1 MTALLAIDLG
11 TESARVAVYSADGE
25 ELGRSQSGYPT
36 SFPHPGRA
44 EQNPED
50 WWRAVVTATRAAV
63 AEAGAPPVAGV
74 AVATTA
80 STVAVLDGD
89 GRPLRPAL
97 LWMDSRASAES
108 ELTARSSHPVLR
120 YSGGSDA
127 VEWLVPK
134 AMWLA
139 REEPDVYRAARRVT
153 EAVDYLV
160 WRLTGEWTGSRMN
173 AVCKWN
179 YDPRGGGLPDD
190 LYAEF
195 GVPDLR
201 DRLPERI
208 VPVGGAVAPVR
219 AAVRDELGITGAAM
233 VAAGGIDAHLSLL
246 AVGGARPGRVSVV
259 SGTSTAFVTE
269 IDEPV
274 FPPTVWGPYPDALT
288 TGRWLVEGGQVT
300 SGSVLTWAGEQLLG
314 TPRAHL
320 AGLIEEAAALPP
332 CSHGLMVLDYF
343 MGNRTPLRDPRLRG
357 AVLGLTLGSRPAEV
371 YRAAVEGVAYGTR
384 QVLESFVD
392 GGVPVDEVYVSG
404 GIRHNPLWLRT
415 TADVLGRPL
424 RLVADDNLTLRACA
438 VTAATGCGQAASLT
452 EAAAGFAPRVRIVEP
467 DTAHRD
473 ALEQGYADYRAAT
486 DATRPLAHRL
496 SAPGRWEGS
505 APRTAAHAADVE
517 ARRVRDHR
525 PV

>member
-11 TESARVAVYSADGE
+11 TESARVAVYAADGTQ
-25 ELGRSQSGYPT
+25 LGLSRSGYPT
-36 SFPHPGRA
+36 AFPHPGRA
-44 EQNPED
+44 EQDPEQ
-50 WWRAVVTATRAAV
+50 WWSAVVTATRAAL
-63 AEAGAPPVAGV
+63 AEAGTPPVAGV

-80 STVAVLDGD
+80 STVAVLDAA

-108 ELTARSSHPVLR
+108 DRTARSGHPVLR
-120 YSGGSDA
+120 YAGGSDA

-139 REEPDVYRAARRVT
+139 RHEPGVYRAAHHIT

-190 LYAEF
+190 LYAEL

-201 DRLPERI
+201 DKLPGRI
-208 VPVGGAVAPVR
+208 VPVGEAVAPVQR
-219 AAVRDELGITGAAM
+219 SARDALGLTGPAV
-233 VAAGGIDAHLSLL
+233 VCAGGIDAHLSLL
-246 AVGGARPGRVSVV
+246 AVGGSRPGRVSVV

-274 FPPTVWGPYPDALT
+274 YPPTVWGPYPDALNA
-288 TGRWLVEGGQVT
+288 GRWLIEGGQVT

-314 TPRAHL
+314 RPRAEL
-320 AGLIEEAAALPP
+320 PALIDEAAALTPGA
-332 CSHGLMVLDYF
+332 HGLLVLDYF

-384 QVLESFVD
+384 QVLESFVE
-392 GGVPVDEVYVSG
+392 GAVPVDEVFVSG

-424 RLVADDNLTLRACA
+424 RLVAEDNLTLRACA
-438 VTAATGCGQAASLT
+438 VTAATGSGQAASLT
-452 EAAAGFAPRVRIVEP
+452 EAAAGFAPTVRVVEP
-467 DTAHRD
+467 DPTHRD
-473 ALEQGYADYRAAT
+473 ALDQGYAEYRAAT
-486 DATRPLAHRL
+486 EATRAIAHRL
-496 SAPGRWEGS
+496 
-505 APRTAAHAADVE
+505 TARAGLPH
-517 ARRVRDHR
+517 
-525 PV
+525 

>member
-11 TESARVAVYSADGE
+11 TESARVAVYSAGGE
-25 ELGRSQSGYPT
+25 ALGVSQSGYPT

-50 WWRAVVTATRAAV
+50 WWRAVVTATRAAL
-63 AEAGAPPVAGV
+63 AEAGSPPVAGV

-80 STVAVLDGD
+80 STVAVLDGA

-108 ELTARSSHPVLR
+108 ELTGRSAHPVLR
-120 YSGGSDA
+120 YAGGSDA

-139 REEPDVYRAARRVT
+139 RHEPDVYRAAQHIT
-153 EAVDYLV
+153 DAVDYLV

-201 DRLPERI
+201 DKLPGRI
-208 VPVGGAVAPVR
+208 VPVGDPVAPVR
-219 AAVRDELGITGAAM
+219 AAVREELGITGGA
-233 VAAGGIDAHLSLL
+233 VVCAGGIDAHLSLL

-274 FPPTVWGPYPDALT
+274 FPPTVWGPYPDALN

-314 TPRAHL
+314 TPRAEL
-320 AGLIEEAAALPP
+320 PGLIEEAAALPP
-332 CSHGLMVLDYF
+332 CAHGLLVLDYF

-384 QVLESFVD
+384 QVLESFVE
-392 GGVPVDEVYVSG
+392 GGIAVDEVFVSG

-424 RLVADDNLTLRACA
+424 RLVGEANLTLRACA
-438 VTAATGCGQAASLT
+438 VSAAAGSGQAASLA

-467 DTAHRD
+467 DPTHRD
-473 ALEQGYADYRAAT
+473 ALERGYADYRAAT
-486 DATRPLAHRL
+486 EATRSIAHRL
-496 SAPGRWEGS
+496 SAPDRWQS
-505 APRTAAHAADVE
+505 
-517 ARRVRDHR
+517 
-525 PV
+525 

>member
-11 TESARVAVYSADGE
+11 TESARVAVYSAGGE
-25 ELGRSQSGYPT
+25 ALGLSQSGYPT
-36 SFPHPGRA
+36 SFPAPGRA
-44 EQNPED
+44 EQDPED
-50 WWRAVVTATRAAV
+50 WWRAVVTATRAAL
-63 AEAGAPPVAGV
+63 AEAGSPPVAGV

-80 STVAVLDGD
+80 STVAVLDGA

-108 ELTARSSHPVLR
+108 ELTARSDHPVLR
-120 YSGGSDA
+120 YAGGSDA

-139 REEPDVYRAARRVT
+139 RHEPDVYRAARHIT

-179 YDPRGGGLPDD
+179 YDPRGAGLPDD

-208 VPVGGAVAPVR
+208 IPVGDPVAPVR
-219 AAVRDELGITGAAM
+219 AAARAELGITGGA
-233 VAAGGIDAHLSLL
+233 VVCAGGIDAHLSLL
-246 AVGGARPGRVSVV
+246 AIGGARPGRVSVV

-274 FPPTVWGPYPDALT
+274 FPPTVWGPYPDALN

-314 TPRAHL
+314 RPRAEL
-320 AGLIEEAAALPP
+320 PELIKEATALEPGA
-332 CSHGLMVLDYF
+332 HGLTVLDYF

-392 GGVPVDEVYVSG
+392 GGIAVDEVFVSG

-424 RLVADDNLTLRACA
+424 RLVSEDNLTLRACA
-438 VTAATGCGQAASLT
+438 VTAAAGSGQAGSLT

-467 DTAHRD
+467 DPTHRD
-473 ALEQGYADYRAAT
+473 VLERGYADYRAAT
-486 DATRPLAHRL
+486 EATRPIAHRL
-496 SAPGRWEGS
+496 SAP
-505 APRTAAHAADVE
+505 D
-517 ARRVRDHR
+517 RR
-525 PV
+525 PG